1 LSETREMHW
10 CEYHLINKGRALTAN
25 GNEALIDL
33 TVQMS
38 PSIHKLRSVS
48 ALPLSGTTQP
58 QARLVQNFSQIRKV
72 FYGDIPRGRWKI
84 FIWVRPCP
92 CLTSPDRCPRKK
104 PVIQR
109 YEFYSLF
116 KALDSFFYHATD
128 LNEVFF
134 NPWINIKFSSCQMK
148 WYIPVLRLIIL
159 HIGFKTTVII
169 DL

>member
-1 LSETREMHW
+1 MSETREMHW

-38 PSIHKLRSVS
+38 PSIHKLWSVS
-48 ALPLSGTTQP
+48 TLTLSGTAQS
-58 QARLVQNFSQIRKV
+58 QVRRFKSFSQVRKV
-72 FYGDIPRGRWKI
+72 FYGDIDAKDSSESVLVLVLQ
-84 FIWVRPCP
+84 VRI
-92 CLTSPDRCPRKK
+92 DVREK

-134 NPWINIKFSSCQMK
+134 NP
-148 WYIPVLRLIIL
+148 
-159 HIGFKTTVII
+159 
-169 DL
+169 